1 MHDVSILLQIVLV
14 AVFSYRRSLDPRYDD
29 DDDDSICNYV
39 QLLYN
44 RIIDNGYFFYWQ
56 HCAQCKRGYF
66 NLLELLGGG
75 EFEIFPQ
82 GRHAIPIG

>member
-1 MHDVSILLQIVLV
+1 MVI
-14 AVFSYRRSLDPRYDD
+14 
-29 DDDDSICNYV
+29 
-39 QLLYN
+39 
-44 RIIDNGYFFYWQ
+44 FYWQ